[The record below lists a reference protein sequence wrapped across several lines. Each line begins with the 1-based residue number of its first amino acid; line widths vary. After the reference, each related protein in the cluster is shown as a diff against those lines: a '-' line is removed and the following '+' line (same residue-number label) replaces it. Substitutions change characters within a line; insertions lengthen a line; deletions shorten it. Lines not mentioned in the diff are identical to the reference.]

1 MFKAH
6 TYSKHTHIQST
17 HIFKAHLNHA
27 HILISTHLNESA
39 LEDEYIL
46 NEGTPFVVDFT
57 QSELIFIFS
66 VFFETHW

>member
-1 MFKAH
+1 M
-6 TYSKHTHIQST
+6 
-17 HIFKAHLNHA
+17 FKAHLNHA

-46 NEGTPFVVDFT
+46 NEGTPFVIDFT

>member
-1 MFKAH
+1 M
-6 TYSKHTHIQST
+6 
-17 HIFKAHLNHA
+17 FKAHLNHA

-39 LEDEYIL
+39 LNESALEDEYIL
-46 NEGTPFVVDFT
+46 NEGTPFVIDFT